1 MSNKTFG
8 AKTWKNL
15 LAFAEP
21 LFKRGQTVLVGFSG
35 GPDSVCLLHFLC
47 HLARK
52 KHFELAAV
60 HVHHG
65 LRGAAADAD
74 ARFCR
79 TMCKNMDIAF
89 LLYKKNVRAL
99 AKKLDLSVEHAAR
112 KARYEAF
119 AAAAKK
125 TGAAKIALGHHL
137 DDQAETV
144 LLNLLRGTRA
154 EGLCGIPVRRPLNKK
169 VEIVR
174 PLLCITR
181 AEVEEYLR
189 ENNLT
194 CVTDQTNF
202 DDAYTRN
209 WIRHEL
215 LPLLETKQPQIRRHL
230 AGMAAQLAEKLK
242 KPSAF

>member
-1 MSNKTFG
+1 MTKKTFG
-8 AKTWKNL
+8 ANTWKNL
-15 LAFAEP
+15 LAFASP
-21 LFKRGQTVLVGFSG
+21 FFKRGETVLVGFSG
-35 GPDSVCLLHFLC
+35 GPDSVCLLHFL
-47 HLARK
+47 HYLAGK
-52 KHFELAAV
+52 KHFDLAAV

-79 TMCKNMDIAF
+79 DLCKQWDIPF

-99 AKKLDLSVEHAAR
+99 AKKLDLSTEHAAR

-119 AAAAKK
+119 AQAAKK
-125 TGAAKIALGHHL
+125 TGACKIALGHHL

-154 EGLCGIPVRRPLNKK
+154 EGLCGIPVRRMLNKTT
-169 VEIVR
+169 EIVR

-181 AEVEEYLR
+181 AEVEEYLQ
-189 ENNLT
+189 ENNLS

-202 DDAYTRN
+202 DEVYTRN
-209 WIRHEL
+209 WIRREL
-215 LPLLETKQPQIRRHL
+215 LPMLEKKQPKIRQHL

-242 KPSAF
+242 